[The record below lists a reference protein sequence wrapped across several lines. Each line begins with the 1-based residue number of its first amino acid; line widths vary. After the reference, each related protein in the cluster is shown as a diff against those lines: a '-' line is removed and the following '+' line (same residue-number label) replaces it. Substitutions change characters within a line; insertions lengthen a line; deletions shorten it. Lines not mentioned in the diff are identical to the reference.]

1 MRNPHRRSRDE
12 PHLSASLLD
21 VTLQHRQQ
29 FGQFSPTLRRT
40 VRALDAVVDV
50 RVNQFFGQRFQA
62 TTGGNDLR
70 ENLRAVA
77 VLFQHPLDGPEL
89 ADHFADT
96 QNGGA
101 AFFFW
106 MLMVFVSHTA
116 RVSGIAALVKNGLR
130 SMGYGG
136 ICHGS

>member
-1 MRNPHRRSRDE
+1 MSTIPAYTAIGFSHRLTPYKFAMPQFERDQKMNVAAQVI
-12 PHLSASLLD
+12 HSL
-21 VTLQHRQQ
+21 
-29 FGQFSPTLRRT
+29 
-40 VRALDAVVDV
+40 
-50 RVNQFFGQRFQA
+50 
-62 TTGGNDLR
+62 
-70 ENLRAVA
+70 A